1 MLKARLI
8 VTGRHASKRT
18 GTLRRNAQNPCKDW
32 LGTLGHAWHA
42 SNHPRRGGERKG
54 DHRTDNL
61 ERLPFHS
68 DFKISASSFLSS
80 LGRRGTALGRF
91 WDGSKHAESSMIARL
106 GTAGR
111 LGEGGVWVC
120 GGSSLLWRPKT
131 FVWSADFVVLS
142 ESFRTLPNLS
152 EV

>member
-1 MLKARLI
+1 MGIRSRYRQAAIHCGLFRDTRL
-8 VTGRHASKRT
+8 RHTSHRQF
-18 GTLRRNAQNPCKDW
+18 GTPALSLC
-32 LGTLGHAWHA
+32 
-42 SNHPRRGGERKG
+42 
-54 DHRTDNL
+54 
-61 ERLPFHS
+61 FH
-68 DFKISASSFLSS
+68 ISAFSFLSS

-106 GTAGR
+106 GTAGW

-120 GGSSLLWRPKT
+120 GDSSLLWWPKI

-152 EV
+152 EPFRGINFSQQVIMMRD